1 MQERELTFSPGKK
14 SLTTVKHLK
23 NTHNIKFKTTWKK
36 SLVEEWNLG
45 LFSAGSKENFQ
56 LTIQI
61 QLLMLKLA

>member
-1 MQERELTFSPGKK
+1 MQEREVTFSPGKK

-23 NTHNIKFKTTWKK
+23 NTHNIKTTWKK